1 MGAESAESASTPT
14 GAVFLSYASQDAEAA
29 QRICAALRSA
39 GVEVWFDQSELRG
52 GDAWDRQIRERIHD
66 CRLFIAL
73 ISAHTEARDEGY
85 FRHEWKLAV
94 ERTHHM
100 SDKKPFLV
108 PVVIDDTR
116 ERGALVPDKLHEV
129 QWTRLPGG
137 ETPPQFVERVRRLVS
152 PEPLN
157 APIPA
162 VLPVGAAPA
171 PPQAMREPVLASRQS
186 KWALPAIAAAVL
198 AGAVAYFAIDRF
210 WVSKHSTPQ
219 PTAPAAQ
226 ASAAPTAFRP
236 PPHSIAVLPFVNMSG
251 DKEQEYFS
259 DGLSEELLNDLA
271 RVNELQVAA
280 RTSAFSFKGKDT
292 DISTIARKLNVGA
305 VLEGS
310 VRRSAHRVRVTAQL
324 INAVTGFHLW
334 SETYDRDLGDV
345 LKLQTEIASAVA
357 SALKVTLLRDVATE
371 MKVGGTRNPAAYD
384 AYLRSASAYWQ
395 VVSASDNESVRAG
408 YQEAVR
414 LDPNFALAYAEWSIA
429 LDAYGSLFAHG
440 TPVGDFYRQARAAA
454 LKAVALAPE
463 LAEGHLALAVVY
475 QRSFDFAGASD
486 EFQRAMTLAPG
497 NARVLRDYGD
507 FAVQM
512 GRTDAG
518 IAAVRRA
525 AALDPLSVES
535 YSWLSGVLR
544 SARRYGEALAAYQD
558 GLSLQP
564 KNPKWANGPLI
575 YYALGDF
582 EKMRAVCEGVGEA
595 VKDFQD
601 CLALAY
607 NKLGR
612 QADAETALARFKAL
626 EGNAAAYDYATI
638 YAQWGNTREAL
649 TWLETAL
656 QLRDPQLI
664 NLKTEPLLD
673 PLRLEPR
680 FQAIERELR
689 FPN

>member
-1 MGAESAESASTPT
+1 MGAESAEPASTPT

-108 PVVIDDTR
+108 PIVIDDTR
-116 ERGALVPDKLHEV
+116 ERGASVPDKLHEV
-129 QWTRLPGG
+129 QWTHLPGG
-137 ETPPQFVERVRRLVS
+137 ETPPEFVERVQRLVS
-152 PEPLN
+152 PEPHN
-157 APIPA
+157 AQTA
-162 VLPVGAAPA
+162 TVLPAGAAPA
-171 PPQAMREPVLASRQS
+171 PPQAMRVPASRQS
-186 KWALPAIAAAVL
+186 KWALRVIAAAVV
-198 AGAVAYFAIDRF
+198 AGAVVYFAIDRF
-210 WVSKHSTPQ
+210 WISKHPPLQ

-226 ASAAPTAFRP
+226 ASAARTAFSP

-271 RVNELQVAA
+271 RINGLQVAA

-292 DISTIARKLNVGA
+292 DIGTIARKLNVGT

-310 VRRSAHRVRVTAQL
+310 VRRSKNTVRITAQL
-324 INAVTGFHLW
+324 INTVTGFHLW
-334 SETYDRDLGDV
+334 SQTYDRTLGDL
-345 LKLQTEIASAVA
+345 LKLQADIAEAVA
-357 SALKVTLLRDVATE
+357 SALKVKLLGDTVSE

-384 AYLRSASAYWQ
+384 AYLRSAGAYWQ

-429 LDAYGSLFAHG
+429 LGAYASLFAHG
-440 TPVGDFYRQARAAA
+440 PAVGDYIRQAQAPA
-454 LKAVALAPE
+454 LKAVALVPE
-463 LAEGHLALAVVY
+463 LAEGHLALALV
-475 QRSFDFAGASD
+475 RAESLDFAGASD

-497 NARVLRDYGD
+497 NARVLRDYGA
-507 FAVQM
+507 FAVEM

-518 IAAVRRA
+518 IAVARRA
-525 AALDPLSVES
+525 AGLDPLNENSHS
-535 YSWLSGVLR
+535 YLSSALL
-544 SARRYGEALAAYQD
+544 SARRYDEAFAAYQD
-558 GLSLQP
+558 ALSLRP
-564 KNPKWANGPLI
+564 KDPQWRALGQLI

-582 EKMRAVCEGVGEA
+582 EKMRAVCEGLGEA

-607 NKLGR
+607 HKLGR

-626 EGNAAAYDYATI
+626 EGNTGAYSYATI
-638 YAQWGNTREAL
+638 YAQWGNTPKAL
-649 TWLETAL
+649 EWLESAL

-664 NLKTEPLLD
+664 NLKTAPLLD

-680 FQAIERELR
+680 FKDIERELK
-689 FPN
+689 FPP

>member
-1 MGAESAESASTPT
+1 VTEPLR
-14 GAVFLSYASQDAEAA
+14 AVFISYASQDVEAA
-29 QRICAALRSA
+29 TRICTALRAA
-39 GVEVWFDQSELRG
+39 GIEVWLDQSELRG

-66 CRLFIAL
+66 CRLFMAL
-73 ISAHTEARDEGY
+73 ISANTEVRDEGY
-85 FRHEWKLAV
+85 FRREWKLAAD
-94 ERTHHM
+94 RTHDM
-100 SDKKPFLV
+100 AERKAFLL
-108 PVVIDDTR
+108 PVAIDATP
-116 ERGALVPDKLHEV
+116 ERGASVPDKFHEV
-129 QWTRLPGG
+129 QWTRLPAGD
-137 ETPPQFVERVRRLVS
+137 TPPEFVERVRRLVS
-152 PEPLN
+152 PEPHN
-157 APIPA
+157 AQTA
-162 VLPVGAAPA
+162 TVLPAGAAPA
-171 PPQAMREPVLASRQS
+171 PPQAMREPVPASRQS
-186 KWALPAIAAAVL
+186 RWALPAIAVVVV
-198 AGAVAYFAIDRF
+198 AGAVVYFAIDRF
-210 WVSKHSTPQ
+210 WISKHPTLQ

-226 ASAAPTAFRP
+226 ASVTPTAFSP

-259 DGLSEELLNDLA
+259 DGLSEELLNDLS
-271 RVNELQVAA
+271 RINELQVAA

-292 DISTIARKLNVGA
+292 DIGTIARKLNVGA

-440 TPVGDFYRQARAAA
+440 TAVGDFYRQARAAA

-507 FAVQM
+507 FAVEM

-535 YSWLSGVLR
+535 YSWLSGALR
-544 SARRYGEALAAYQD
+544 SARRYDEALAAYQD

-656 QLRDPQLI
+656 QLRAPQLI